1 MKIRKLKL
9 NQLEEHERYM
19 LDYNLMALMNG
30 ESVSYIY
37 NRKNYEM
44 WFEMIKN
51 VIYIYIEE
59 DVRYG

>member
-9 NQLEEHERYM
+9 NQLEEQ
-19 LDYNLMALMNG
+19 LDYNLMALMSS
-30 ESVSYIY
+30 ESVSYTY

-44 WFEMIKN
+44 WFKMIKN

-59 DVRYG
+59 DVKYG